1 MPPRIRSSSCQAQLL
16 LTCIEPTPSSSLS
29 FPTAALAPLHR
40 PTASS
45 SSSSSPSPTC
55 HRAFSTTPAPQDTR
69 LRRQFKDWAESNKTV
84 FRRPLAQPG
93 TNYLGRVIPT
103 SDGQKPTP
111 AMPFPTNPH
120 FQSQRVLSEKAR
132 ELIWREVMVLGTPIK
147 AVSAK
152 YFVDMRRVAAV
163 VRMKEIEKKW
173 VQEVSFFSFF
183 AFPFGFHD
191 DMQQNS
197 ISLEDL
203 PVVKQCSMSDKASIA
218 LFLVFP
224 FLLSHRG
231 HTD

>member
-1 MPPRIRSSSCQAQLL
+1 MPPRIRSSSCQPQLL
-16 LTCIEPTPSSSLS
+16 LACIEPTPSSSLS
-29 FPTAALAPLHR
+29 IHTAALAPLHR

-45 SSSSSPSPTC
+45 PSSSPSPTC
-55 HRAFSTTPAPQDTR
+55 CSRPFSTTPAPQETR
-69 LRRQFKDWAESNKTV
+69 LRRQFKNWAESNKEV

-93 TNYLGRVIPT
+93 TNYLGRVVT
-103 SDGQKPTP
+103 MSDGAKTTP

-120 FQSQRVLSEKAR
+120 FQSQRVLSERAR
-132 ELIWREVMVLGTPIK
+132 KLIWREVMLQGTPIK

-173 VQEVSFFSFF
+173 EQEVSFFSLSISFLS
-183 AFPFGFHD
+183 FPSARLLASGFHD

-203 PVVKQCSMSDKASIA
+203 PVVKM
-218 LFLVFP
+218 LNV
-224 FLLSHRG
+224 
-231 HTD
+231 

>member
-1 MPPRIRSSSCQAQLL
+1 MPPRIRSSCCQAQLL

-40 PTASS
+40 PTVS

-111 AMPFPTNPH
+111 VMPFPTNPH

-132 ELIWREVMVLGTPIK
+132 ELIWREVMVQGTPIK

-163 VRMKEIEKKW
+163 VRMKQIEKKW
-173 VQEVSFFSFF
+173 TQEVSSFFLLFSFGS
-183 AFPFGFHD
+183 PSG
-191 DMQQNS
+191 
-197 ISLEDL
+197 ERL
-203 PVVKQCSMSDKASIA
+203 P
-218 LFLVFP
+218 
-224 FLLSHRG
+224 
-231 HTD
+231 